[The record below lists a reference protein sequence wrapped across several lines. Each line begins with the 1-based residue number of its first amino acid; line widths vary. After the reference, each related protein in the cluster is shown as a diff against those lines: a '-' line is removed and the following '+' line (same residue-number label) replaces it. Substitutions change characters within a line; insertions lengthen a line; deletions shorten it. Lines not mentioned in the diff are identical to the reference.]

1 MSITHLDLCRFGS
14 LRKKSI
20 LCSLVAFA
28 IFGMYYGPA
37 LIADNIGINIYATL
51 YMVLASELVIFIPTY
66 VFIEKIQRKKFGIVL
81 LSIAVLCSFV
91 FSFI

>member
-1 MSITHLDLCRFGS
+1 M
-14 LRKKSI
+14 
-20 LCSLVAFA
+20 VAFA

-37 LIADNIGINIYATL
+37 LIADTIGINIYATL
-51 YMVLASELVIFIPTY
+51 YMVFASELVIFIPTY

-81 LSIAVLCSFV
+81 LSIAVLCAFA